1 MPEVM
6 LVTGGCGFIGS
17 CFVLQELRMYPDLR
31 LVNVDN
37 LTYAGNPDNVREV
50 AEDPRYRFVKADVA
64 DRPAVEQV
72 FAEEHPTQV
81 VHFAAESHV
90 DRSIADPDIFMRTN
104 ALGSGVMLDVAL
116 HAWQRDGYLD
126 AARFVYISTD
136 EVYGDLPLASRE
148 KFTEESPLH
157 PNSPY
162 SVSKAAGDLLAQ
174 VYHHTYGMPALVT
187 RSSNNFGPRQYPE
200 KLIPLTIRRALAG
213 EPIPIYGDGSNVRDW
228 LYVEDNCRAID
239 AVLRQGI
246 PGQVYNIA
254 GGNEMSN
261 RDVVH
266 LVLHALAEYTGVAVE
281 QYERLITAVPDRP
294 GHDRRYALCDA
305 RTRQE
310 LSWQPRTVMAAGLR
324 NAVADLCG
332 RWGPVSSSS
341 TPSQA

>member
-1 MPEVM
+1 MAEVM

-17 CFVLQELRMYPDLR
+17 CFILQELRMYPDLR

-37 LTYAGNPDNVREV
+37 LTYASNPDNVREV
-50 AEDPRYRFVKADVA
+50 ADDPRYHFVKADVA
-64 DRPAVEQV
+64 NRAAVEQV

-90 DRSIADPDIFMRTN
+90 DRSIANPDIFMRTN

-126 AARFVYISTD
+126 TARFVYISTD
-136 EVYGDLPLASRE
+136 EVYGDLPLASTE

-174 VYHHTYGMPALVT
+174 AYHHTYGMPTLVT

-200 KLIPLTIRRALAG
+200 KLIPLTIRKALAG
-213 EPIPIYGDGSNVRDW
+213 EPIPVYGDGRNVRDW
-228 LYVEDNCRAID
+228 VYVEDNCHAID
-239 AVLRQGI
+239 EVLHHGV

-254 GGNEMSN
+254 GDNEMRN
-261 RDVVH
+261 LDLVH
-266 LVLHALAEYTGVAVE
+266 LLLHLLAQQTGVAE
-281 QYERLITAVPDRP
+281 SGYTKLMTFVPDRP

-305 RTRQE
+305 RIRQE
-310 LSWQPRTVMAAGLR
+310 LGWQPCTDMPRGLR
-324 NAVADLCG
+324 NTVADMCD
-332 RWGPVSSSS
+332 RRRPASSPCP
-341 TPSQA
+341 PSQA